1 MNFESYFDASE
12 MGKRLKKLR
21 KSQNLTQAQL
31 AEALNVGCDMI
42 GRYEN
47 GKTPLGPDLIVTIC
61 NFFHCSTDYLYF
73 GREKETM
80 NGNDMIQKITMLL
93 PNTPEEGVKVVLD
106 MLLVLNKD

>member
-1 MNFESYFDASE
+1 MKILYGTTNKAKLQAMRTALESFDIELIGLADIDSE
-12 MGKRLKKLR
+12 LP
-21 KSQNLTQAQL
+21 SIN
-31 AEALNVGCDMI
+31 
-42 GRYEN
+42 EN

-80 NGNDMIQKITMLL
+80 SGNDMIQKITMLL

>member
-21 KSQNLTQAQL
+21 KSQHLTQAQL

-61 NFFHCSTDYLYF
+61 NFFPCSTDYLYF

-80 NGNDMIQKITMLL
+80 DGNDMIQKITMLL